1 MKYYSN
7 ILKLIGKTPLV
18 RINKSNPNPN
28 VLMLAKLEKYNPAG
42 SVKDRIAISMIEEA
56 EKEGI
61 LTHDK
66 IVIEPSSGNTGIGLA
81 LICAVRGYLLEI
93 VMPETMSIERRKIM
107 TAYGAK
113 ITLTPGD
120 AGMNGAEDYVKDLVE
135 KNPDKYY
142 YPNQF
147 ANQNNPLAHYRY
159 TAEEI
164 IDDTDGE
171 IDVFVAGLGTSG
183 TLMGVS
189 KRLKEYNPDI
199 KIIAVEP
206 EPKQGIQGLKNL
218 ATSYVPKILDQSR
231 IDEKVYVKIE
241 DAAHASRMLTLSEG
255 IFTGISSGAALHVA
269 IETARKM
276 DSGTLVV
283 ILPDGGEKYISHP
296 IYSPDKCLECT
307 KICQI
312 KNLWTDEYIKSIS
325 EWWEPNEKNNLSINK
340 LP

>member
-61 LTHDK
+61 LTRNK

-81 LICAVRGYLLEI
+81 LICSYKGYPLEI

-113 ITLTPGD
+113 ITLTPGNK
-120 AGMNGAEDYVKDLVE
+120 GMNGAEDYVKDLVAQ
-135 KNPDKYY
+135 NPDQYF

-189 KRLKEYNPDI
+189 KRLKEYNPNI
-199 KIIAVEP
+199 RIIAVEP

-218 ATSYVPKILDQSR
+218 DTSYVPEILDQSR
-231 IDEKVYVKIE
+231 IDEKVYVNLK
-241 DAAHASRMLTLSEG
+241 DAEHASRMLTLAEG
-255 IFTGISSGAALHVA
+255 IFTGISSGAAMHVA

-276 DSGTLVV
+276 DTGTLVV

-325 EWWEPNEKNNLSINK
+325 EWWEPNEKTI
-340 LP
+340 

>member
-1 MKYYSN
+1 MS
-7 ILKLIGKTPLV
+7 ILNNLTEHIGKTPLV

-28 VLMLAKLEKYNPAG
+28 VLLLAKLEKYNPAG

-56 EKEGI
+56 EKQGI
-61 LTHDK
+61 LTRGK

-81 LICAVRGYLLEI
+81 LICSVKSYPLEI
-93 VMPETMSIERRKIM
+93 VMPETMSVERRKIM

-120 AGMNGAEDYVKDLVE
+120 KGMNGAEDYVKDIVE
-135 KNPDKYY
+135 KNPDKYF

-147 ANQNNPLAHYRY
+147 ANENNPLAHYRY

-164 IDDTDGE
+164 IEDTDGE

-189 KRLKEYNPDI
+189 KRLKEYNPNI
-199 KIIAVEP
+199 KIIGVEP
-206 EPKQGIQGLKNL
+206 VPNSGIQGLKNL
-218 ATSYVPKILDQSR
+218 ETSYIPSIFDASR
-231 IDEKVYVKIE
+231 LDEKIYVTLE
-241 DAAHASRMLTLSEG
+241 EAAHASRMLTLREG
-255 IFTGISSGAALHVA
+255 IFCGISSGAAMHVA
-269 IETARKM
+269 IETAKKM
-276 DSGTLVV
+276 ETGTLVV

-307 KICQI
+307 KICEI
-312 KNLWTDEYIKSIS
+312 KNLWTDEYIKSIT
-325 EWWEPNEKNNLSINK
+325 EWWETDSE
-340 LP
+340 

>member
-42 SVKDRIAISMIEEA
+42 SVKDRIAVSMIEEA

-61 LTHDK
+61 LTSEK

-81 LICAVRGYLLEI
+81 LICSVKGYPLEI

-107 TAYGAK
+107 TTYGAK

-120 AGMNGAEDYVKDLVE
+120 TGMNGAEDYVKEIVE
-135 KNPDKYY
+135 KNPDKYF

-147 ANQNNPLAHYRY
+147 ANPNNPLAHYRY

-164 IDDTDGE
+164 IEDTDGE

-189 KRLKEYNPDI
+189 KRLKEYNPRI
-199 KIIAVEP
+199 RIIAVEP

-218 ATSYVPKILDQSR
+218 DTSYVPPILDQSR
-231 IDEKVYVKIE
+231 IDEKVYVNLE
-241 DAAHASRMLTLSEG
+241 DAEHASRMLCLQEG
-255 IFTGISSGAALHVA
+255 IFSGISSGAAMHVA

-276 DSGTLVV
+276 ESGTMVV
-283 ILPDGGEKYISHP
+283 ILPDGGEKYISHD
-296 IYSPDKCLECT
+296 IYRPEKCLECT
-307 KICQI
+307 KICKI

-325 EWWEPNEKNNLSINK
+325 EWWEPK
-340 LP
+340 

>member
-7 ILKLIGKTPLV
+7 ILKLIGRTPLV

-56 EKEGI
+56 EKQGI
-61 LTHDK
+61 MTDNK

-81 LICAVRGYLLEI
+81 LICAVKGYPLEI
-93 VMPETMSIERRKIM
+93 VMPETMSVERRKIM

-120 AGMNGAEDYVKDLVE
+120 KGMNGAEDYVKEIV
-135 KNPDKYY
+135 KNHPDTYF

-147 ANQNNPLAHYRY
+147 GNENNPLAHYRY

-164 IDDTDGE
+164 IEDTDGE

-189 KRLKEYNPDI
+189 RRLKEYNPRI
-199 KIIAVEP
+199 KIIGVEP
-206 EPKQGIQGLKNL
+206 VPKSGIQGLKNL
-218 ATSYVPKILDQSR
+218 ETSYVPGIFDESR
-231 IDEKVYVKIE
+231 LDEKIYVTLDE
-241 DAAHASRMLTLSEG
+241 AEHASRMLTLAEG
-255 IFTGISSGAALHVA
+255 LFSGISSGAAMHVA

-296 IYSPDKCLECT
+296 IYAPDKCLECT
-307 KICQI
+307 KICKI
-312 KNLWTDEYIKSIS
+312 RNLWTDEYIKSIA
-325 EWWEPNEKNNLSINK
+325 EWWEPKTE
-340 LP
+340 